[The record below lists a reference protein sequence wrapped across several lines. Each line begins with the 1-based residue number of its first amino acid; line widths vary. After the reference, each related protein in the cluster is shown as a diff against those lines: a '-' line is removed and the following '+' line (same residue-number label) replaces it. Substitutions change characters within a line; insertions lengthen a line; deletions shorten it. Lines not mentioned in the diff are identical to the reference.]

1 MLLILAIS
9 TAKPLRQF
17 GEKNTAIAV
26 LPRERQCREKQK
38 TMPRTQLPQQ
48 NQSGKAATKP
58 KRQCR
63 EHSGNATTKPKW
75 QCRNKTKAAMPRTKK
90 EQGGNAASTC
100 ACSIVVRCSITA
112 TEYMFLFICVSCRRC
127 KCHPHANA
135 KLSQASLH
143 QLAKAPSSP
152 STCTCSFPRAGGL
165 VRSTITRACLS
176 LPRPRRAPGASSLI
190 PKAFFPVQE
199 R

>member
-1 MLLILAIS
+1 MMLHLRATYFSDKYRKTVAAIRRKKHCNCS
-9 TAKPLRQF
+9 VAARAAMPRKTEDNAA
-17 GEKNTAIAV
+17 NTAA
-26 LPRERQCREKQK
+26 P
-38 TMPRTQLPQQ
+38 
-48 NQSGKAATKP
+48 TKP
-58 KRQCR
+58 KRQGR
-63 EHSGNATTKPKW
+63 NKTQAAMPRTQR

-100 ACSIVVRCSITA
+100 ACSIVVRYSITA